1 MKPDQPLSD
10 GERMDWLCLA
20 RTEGIGPITFHRLVA
35 RYGSAAAALAALPD
49 IARRGGRKSPP
60 RPPDKADL
68 IEEMARLESLGG
80 RLVAACEGEYPPF
93 LGQIPDAPPLLCV
106 AGRSE
111 LLSLGA
117 VAIVGAR
124 NASAMGRKFARLLAA
139 QLGEAGYLVVSGLA
153 RGIDTAA
160 HEAAMAS
167 QTAGVVAGGIDHF
180 YPPENEMLQRQIAK
194 DHVLVSEMPPGMIPR
209 AEHFPRRNRII
220 SGLSR
225 AVIVVEAALR
235 SGSLITA
242 RMAAEQ
248 GRDVFAVPGSPLDPR
263 CEGANRLI
271 RDGASL
277 LMSVEDVLEALGAP
291 GSLPKMA
298 LREQEQAQSAANEPT
313 ASERDH
319 LLSLLSHAPIH
330 VDDLAREAGLSADM
344 LAACLLELEVAG
356 RISRS
361 SGGTVQLAAA

>member
-1 MKPDQPLSD
+1 MGQALSD
-10 GERMDWLCLA
+10 CERMDWLCLA
-20 RTEGIGPITFHRLVA
+20 RAEGIGPITFHRLIA
-35 RYGSAAAALAALPD
+35 HYGSAAAALAALPD
-49 IARRGGRKSPP
+49 LARRGGRKSSP
-60 RPPDKADL
+60 RAPDRTAL
-68 IEEMARLESLGG
+68 LEEMERVESLGA
-80 RLVAACEGEYPPF
+80 RLIAACEAEYPPF
-93 LGQIPDAPPLLCV
+93 LAQIPDVPPLLCV
-106 AGRSE
+106 AGKSAH
-111 LLSLGA
+111 LSLDA

-124 NASAMGRKFARLLAA
+124 NASAVGRKFARMLAG

-160 HEAAMAS
+160 HEAAMNS
-167 QTAGVVAGGIDHF
+167 QTAAVVAGGIDHF
-180 YPPENEMLQRQIAK
+180 YPPENETLQRQIAK
-194 DHVLVSEMPPGMIPR
+194 NHVLVSEMPPGTIPR

-271 RDGASL
+271 KDGASL
-277 LMSVEDVLEALGAP
+277 LMSADDVLEALREP
-291 GSLPKMA
+291 GLIPKMT
-298 LREQEQAQSAANEPT
+298 LREPEHAHPTAEGPT
-313 ASERDH
+313 ASERDR

-330 VDDLAREAGLSADM
+330 VDDLAREARLAPSA

-356 RISRS
+356 RVLRS
-361 SGGTVQLAAA
+361 SGGTVSLT

>member
-1 MKPDQPLSD
+1 MHQPLSD
-10 GERMDWLCLA
+10 DERTDWLQLS
-20 RTEGIGPITFHRLVA
+20 RTEGIGPITFHRLIA
-35 RYGSAAAALAALPD
+35 RYGSAARALAALPD
-49 IARRGGRKSPP
+49 LAVRGGRKSTP
-60 RPPDKADL
+60 RSPGRAAITEDL
-68 IEEMARLESLGG
+68 ERATKFGARFVGLG
-80 RLVAACEGEYPPF
+80 EGDYPPF
-93 LGQIPDAPPLLCV
+93 LAQIPDAPPLICV
-106 AGRSE
+106 AGRRE
-111 LLSLGA
+111 HLSLET

-124 NASAMGRKFARLLAA
+124 NASALGRKFARMLAG
-139 QLGEAGYLVVSGLA
+139 QLGKAGFLVVSGLA

-160 HEAAMAS
+160 HEASLSS
-167 QTAGVVAGGIDHF
+167 QTAAVVAGGVDHY
-180 YPPENEMLQRQIAK
+180 YPPENEMLQRRIAEE
-194 DHVLVSEMPPGMIPR
+194 HVLVSEMPMGTIPK

-248 GRDVFAVPGSPLDPR
+248 GREVFAVPGSPLDPR

-271 RDGASL
+271 REGATL
-277 LMSVEDVLEALGAP
+277 LTSVDDVLEALHEP
-291 GSLPKMA
+291 GRRLPLL
-298 LREQEQAQSAANEPT
+298 LREQEQHRPSAEEAS
-313 ASERDH
+313 ASEREH

-330 VDDLAREAGLSADM
+330 VDDLAREARLAPEM

-361 SGGTVQLAAA
+361 AGGAVLLSAT

>member
-1 MKPDQPLSD
+1 MGQPLSD
-10 GERMDWLCLA
+10 GERMNWLRLSRA
-20 RTEGIGPITFHRLVA
+20 EGIGPITFHRLIA

-49 IARRGGRKSPP
+49 LANRGGRKSAPKLP
-60 RPPDKADL
+60 GQAAL
-68 IEEMARLESLGG
+68 LEEMERVESLGG
-80 RLVAACEGEYPPF
+80 RLIAACEAEYPPF
-93 LGQIPDAPPLLCV
+93 LAQIPDAPPLLCV
-106 AGRSE
+106 AGKSAF
-111 LLSLGA
+111 LSLDA
-117 VAIVGAR
+117 IAIVGAR
-124 NASAMGRKFARLLAA
+124 NASAVGRKLARMLAG

-160 HEAAMAS
+160 HEAAMNS
-167 QTAGVVAGGIDHF
+167 QTAAVVAGGIDHF
-180 YPPENEMLQRQIAK
+180 YPPENEQLQKQIAE
-194 DHVLVSEMPPGMIPR
+194 DHVIVSEMPPGTIPR

-277 LMSVEDVLEALGAP
+277 LMSVDDVLEALREP
-291 GSLPKMA
+291 CRMPKMA
-298 LREQEQAQSAANEPT
+298 LREPEQAQPPAYEST
-313 ASERDH
+313 DSERGH

-330 VDDLAREAGLSADM
+330 VDDLAREARLAPSA

-356 RISRS
+356 RIVRN
-361 SGGTVQLAAA
+361 SGGTVRLAVV

>member
-1 MKPDQPLSD
+1 MSEPLSD
-10 GERMDWLCLA
+10 SERLDWLCLA
-20 RTEGIGPITFHRLVA
+20 RTEGIGPITFHRLVV

-49 IARRGGRKSPP
+49 LSARGGRKSPP
-60 RPPDKADL
+60 RLPGRAAL
-68 IEEMARLESLGG
+68 LEEMERVENLGAH
-80 RLVAACEGEYPPF
+80 LIAACEAEYPPF
-93 LGQIPDAPPLLCV
+93 LAQIPDAPPLLCV
-106 AGRSE
+106 AGRNE
-111 LLSLGA
+111 LLSLDA

-124 NASAMGRKFARLLAA
+124 NASAAGRKLARMLAGE
-139 QLGEAGYLVVSGLA
+139 LGKAGYLVVSGLA

-160 HEAAMAS
+160 HEAALAS
-167 QTAGVVAGGIDHF
+167 QTAAVVAGGIDHF
-180 YPPENEMLQRQIAK
+180 YPPENEALQRQIAK
-194 DHVLVSEMPPGMIPR
+194 DHVLVSEMPLSTIPR

-271 RDGASL
+271 KDGASL
-277 LMSVEDVLEALGAP
+277 LMSVEDVLEALCEP
-291 GSLPKMA
+291 DRMPRMA
-298 LREQEQAQSAANEPT
+298 LRKPEQADSAASEST
-313 ASERDH
+313 DSERDH

-330 VDDLAREAGLSADM
+330 VDDLAREARLAPST

-356 RISRS
+356 RIVRNA
-361 SGGTVQLAAA
+361 GGTVRLAAA

>member
-1 MKPDQPLSD
+1 MAQTLSD
-10 GERMDWLCLA
+10 DERLDWLQLS
-20 RTEGIGPITFHRLVA
+20 RTEGIGPITFHRLRE
-35 RYGSAAAALAALPD
+35 RYGGAAAALAALPELS
-49 IARRGGRKSPP
+49 ARGGRRSAPKIPGRAAIS
-60 RPPDKADL
+60 
-68 IEEMARLESLGG
+68 EELERAAELGVQYIAFG
-80 RLVAACEGEYPPF
+80 EAEYPAF
-93 LGQIPDAPPLLCV
+93 LAQIPDAPPLLCV
-106 AGRSE
+106 AGRTE
-111 LLSLGA
+111 LLSLDA
-117 VAIVGAR
+117 VAIVGSR
-124 NASAMGRKFARLLAA
+124 NASALGRKFARLLAE
-139 QLGEAGYLVVSGLA
+139 QLGRAGYLVVSGLA

-160 HEAAMAS
+160 HEAALTS
-167 QTAGVVAGGIDHF
+167 QTVAVVAGGIDHF
-180 YPPENEMLQRQIAK
+180 YPPENEELQKQIAK
-194 DHVLVSEMPPGMIPR
+194 EHVLISEMPMGTIPK

-277 LMSVEDVLEALGAP
+277 LMSVDDVLEALREP
-291 GSLPKMA
+291 GRIQRMT
-298 LREQEQAQSAANEPT
+298 LREPEQNHPSTDEL
-313 ASERDH
+313 SDKERGR

-330 VDDLAREAGLSADM
+330 VDDLAREARLSPDV

-356 RISRS
+356 RINRS
-361 SGGTVQLAAA
+361 AGGGVQLAPA

>member
-1 MKPDQPLSD
+1 MAQTLSD
-10 GERMDWLCLA
+10 DERLDWLQLS

-35 RYGSAAAALAALPD
+35 RYGSAAAALAALPVLS
-49 IARRGGRKSPP
+49 ARGGRRSAPKIPGRASI
-60 RPPDKADL
+60 L
-68 IEEMARLESLGG
+68 EELERAAELGTQYIAFG
-80 RLVAACEGEYPPF
+80 ETEYPPF
-93 LGQIPDAPPLLCV
+93 LAQIPDAPPLLCV
-106 AGRSE
+106 AGRTE
-111 LLSLGA
+111 LLSLEA
-117 VAIVGAR
+117 VAIVGSR
-124 NASAMGRKFARLLAA
+124 NASALGRKFARMLAE
-139 QLGEAGYLVVSGLA
+139 QLGRAGYLMVSGLA

-160 HEAAMAS
+160 HEAALTS
-167 QTAGVVAGGIDHF
+167 QTAAVVAGGINHF
-180 YPPENEMLQRQIAK
+180 YPPENEPLQKQIAR
-194 DHVLVSEMPPGMIPR
+194 DHVLISEMPIGTIPK

-277 LMSVEDVLEALGAP
+277 LMSVDDVLEALREP
-291 GSLPKMA
+291 GRTHRMM
-298 LREQEQAQSAANEPT
+298 LREPEQNNPSTDEP
-313 ASERDH
+313 SEEERDH
-319 LLSLLSHAPIH
+319 LLGLLSHAAIH
-330 VDDLAREAGLSADM
+330 VDDLAREARLSPDV

-356 RISRS
+356 RVSRS
-361 SGGTVQLAAA
+361 SGGNVSLR